1 MCVDEITEL
10 YRKCYRDCRREIKN
24 ILSEDKTNDEFD
36 LEDKIDVAFDKLYR
50 AQEILEKSVG
60 RKAAKTI
67 IYGVEREERIRPDV
81 RRR

>member
-1 MCVDEITEL
+1 M
-10 YRKCYRDCRREIKN
+10 
-24 ILSEDKTNDEFD
+24 
-36 LEDKIDVAFDKLYR
+36 EDKIDVAFDKLYR

-67 IYGVEREERIRPDV
+67 IYGVEWEERIRPDA